1 MRGDSN
7 RTSRV
12 YRSPQREA
20 AAQRT
25 RESIVRA
32 AKELFEQQGWAATTV
47 RAVAVNSGI
56 SQKSVEAIYKTKAG
70 LLQAT
75 IDYAMRG
82 DTSPTPMPQR
92 PALLEMETVGDAKTM
107 LQLHAAHLCRVVP
120 RSAGIAWAVEQAA
133 ATGGQPAEL
142 WAQMHHNRTYA
153 VRWAAKTLCSKP
165 DTSHLTKKVAE
176 TAFWIAIDWAT
187 YRTLSTHAGLNDK
200 QYEAWLSTYYDQT
213 LLNSQDRR

>member
-1 MRGDSN
+1 MRDDSN

-92 PALLEMETVGDAKTM
+92 PALLEMESVGDAKTM
-107 LQLHAAHLCRVVP
+107 LQLHAAHLRRVVP

-153 VRWAAKTLCSKP
+153 VRWAAKTLLSKP
-165 DTSHLTKKVAE
+165 DTRHLTKEAAE
-176 TAFWIAIDWAT
+176 TVFWIAIDWAT
-187 YRTLSTHAGLNDK
+187 YRTLSAYAGLNDK
-200 QYEAWLSTYYDQT
+200 QYETWLRTYYDQT
-213 LLNSQDRR
+213 LLSS